1 MPSAYFCAE
10 QKENWWGCPED
21 CSPLSS
27 IPFLNPTSQTVEFL
41 LDTHHLNWLQQNI
54 ILQFSPHSAGELP
67 MPGFILKLFCLRTR
81 LISWLKTQVFVNK
94 ELFGSLGIVT
104 KRKTPKVFKAANNY
118 QLLWCLSAFISQH
131 LRAPYKCNYA
141 ARSSSSEMQPVL
153 RWNMAAWEHSITA
166 ASPPALPPRGCSAQR
181 APQMLAVCTPRIPPE
196 QVAHCFHSQALQWIA
211 TRGRKRG
218 KEVQTI

>member
-27 IPFLNPTSQTVEFL
+27 IPFLNPTSQTLEFL

-81 LISWLKTQVFVNK
+81 LISWLKTHMFVNK
-94 ELFGSLGIVT
+94 ELFGSLRIVT

-131 LRAPYKCNYA
+131 LRAPYKCNW
-141 ARSSSSEMQPVL
+141 
-153 RWNMAAWEHSITA
+153 WNLEGTELSVSTSDAVIPPADITA
-166 ASPPALPPRGCSAQR
+166 QPQPSVPMTDTCSAGPSCWDGTDEGTEDPFRVRCSYQNR
-181 APQMLAVCTPRIPPE
+181 T
-196 QVAHCFHSQALQWIA
+196 QWE
-211 TRGRKRG
+211 T
-218 KEVQTI
+218 VTNNWL